1 VRLLL
6 VEDDLSLGS
15 GIQAGLGLSQHTVD
29 WVTDG
34 EAAERALQ
42 DQHFDVMV
50 LDLGLPRRHGL
61 DVLKDMRARGDDTPV
76 LVLTAL
82 DSVTDRITGLDA
94 GSDDYMTKPFDLDEL
109 SARVRAL
116 YRRRH
121 DYRLAVLR
129 HGPIQLDTAG
139 RRVTLD
145 GVPVNFSPQQFALL
159 RLLLEN
165 VGQTLPRRRLEEALY
180 GWNADIESNTIEVH
194 IHYLRKKL
202 GEDLI
207 RTVRGTG
214 YVIDRID

>member
-34 EAAERALQ
+34 EAADRALQ
-42 DQHFDVMV
+42 QEHFDVMV

-61 DVLKDMRARGDDTPV
+61 EVLKDMRARGDDTPV

-82 DSVTDRITGLDA
+82 DSVADRINGLDA
-94 GSDDYMTKPFDLDEL
+94 GGDDYMTKPFDLDEL

-116 YRRRH
+116 YRRRRDH
-121 DYRLAVLR
+121 RLAVLR
-129 HGPIQLDTAG
+129 HGPIQLEVAA
-139 RRVTLD
+139 RRVTLA
-145 GVPVNFSPQQFALL
+145 GEPVSLTPQQFALL

-165 VGQTLPRRRLEEALY
+165 IGQILPRRRLEEALY

-194 IHYLRKKL
+194 IHFLRKKL
-202 GEDLI
+202 GENLI